1 MGVQVPEGSVRVG
14 DAMGGHGEDSAG
26 ARSGGHVDAHR
37 PCRCVEGDGGAECG
51 FPWGER
57 QLDVEVAAIKP
68 VALGRHEPDA
78 QDDGRGVPAAA
89 WRDGGDLDPV
99 TVDRAGGMTT

>member
-57 QLDVEVAAIKP
+57 QLDVEVAATAWLLAP
-68 VALGRHEPDA
+68 STTALS
-78 QDDGRGVPAAA
+78 A
-89 WRDGGDLDPV
+89 WFLD
-99 TVDRAGGMTT
+99 